1 MKYLT
6 LFLFACVTLYGA
18 PFELVLTWTDNSDN
32 ETGFRLYQLS
42 VIEPEQWLPI
52 ADFNQPN
59 IERFEDTFDAV
70 GGEHMEYRV
79 VAYNADGESLPS
91 NIATLDIPLPTLPP
105 PTETGW
111 IYWAKADG
119 GVYVYSGTRWL
130 WWSETTLPYYLD
142 FTDRQWHTIDTTP

>member
-18 PFELVLTWTDNSDN
+18 PFELVLTWTDNADN
-32 ETGFRLYQLS
+32 ETGFRLYSRPTATAPWVVL
-42 VIEPEQWLPI
+42 
-52 ADFNQPN
+52 ADFDLPN
-59 IERFEDTFDAV
+59 VELYEDTFDAV
-70 GGEHMEYRV
+70 GGEHIEYV
-79 VAYNADGESLPS
+79 VKAYNAEGESGPS
-91 NIATLDIPLPTLPP
+91 NIATLDIPLPPLPP